1 LEREVV
7 LDEQNVIRLRL
18 GDDPSTSEKCL
29 EALRELQE
37 KISEVHT
44 GSHEVFDF
52 GLYVGQ
58 ELEDT
63 LQKRLGPLT
72 SSCIWHAIALK
83 FEFKLKLLHT
93 IDGYLSAVDLKNP
106 VSTFLLAR
114 HILELVATVSE
125 IDFLLDECMEIDF
138 RDWRGRAIQF
148 LSVLYRARHS
158 TSDEKFRSVF
168 AQHGFQEEHLRPIR
182 MKSAIKRLS
191 TRHGFSSAKA
201 MYDRLSN
208 FCHHNGSGHKML
220 TESMRMTD
228 VIIKKDGT
236 LLHSDGAASAITF
249 SYPSSSFSSNALA
262 LTARVTWWSAVSANR
277 ALETLRET
285 PYTDRELHKLTR
297 GRVTGTERFYRGTA
311 PQSGKLVGWDVP
323 KIGRNDLCPCGSGKK
338 FKLCCA
344 KTEP

>member
-1 LEREVV
+1 VV
-7 LDEQNVIRLRL
+7 LNEQDVFRLRL

-37 KISEVHT
+37 KISGAHS

-52 GLYVGQ
+52 GLYVGG

-93 IDGYLSAVDLKNP
+93 VDGYLSAVNSKNP

-114 HILELVATVSE
+114 HLLELVATVSE

-138 RDWRGRAIQF
+138 RDWRGRAMQF

-158 TSDEKFRSVF
+158 TSDERFKSAFI
-168 AQHGFQEEHLRPIR
+168 QHGFQEEHLRPIR
-182 MKSAIKRLS
+182 MKNAIKRLA
-191 TRHGFSSAKA
+191 TRHGFGSAKT
-201 MYDRLSN
+201 MYDRFSN
-208 FCHHNGSGHKML
+208 LCHHNGSGHKML
-220 TESMRMTD
+220 AESMRITD
-228 VIIKKDGT
+228 VITRKDGT
-236 LLHSDGAASAITF
+236 VLHSDGAASAITF

-262 LTARVTWWSAVSANR
+262 LTARVTWWSAVSADRN
-277 ALETLRET
+277 LDTLRET
-285 PYTDRELHKLTR
+285 PFSDRELHKLTR
-297 GRVTGTERFYRGTA
+297 GRVTDAGRFFRGNT
-311 PQSGKLVGWDVP
+311 PQSGKLVGWEVP
-323 KIGRNDLCPCGSGKK
+323 KIGRNDPCSCGSGKK

-344 KTEP
+344 KIPS